1 MGVREAKYRI
11 AKWKAKYETSNKK
24 KGKKLS
30 PVESTLSG
38 DPNRETEE
46 KMRIAFTKLVALENA
61 IKGIL
66 DKIGVSTTMYV
77 SYITFGKEIFGLSRR
92 CSGDE
97 LNKRIESV
105 MAKWLGRKLDNAI
118 LEKIKKCVLDRKF

>member
-11 AKWKAKYETSNKK
+11 AKWKAKYET

-30 PVESTLSG
+30 P
-38 DPNRETEE
+38 ETEE
-46 KMRIAFTKLVALENA
+46 KTRTAFTKQVALENA
-61 IKGIL
+61 IKDIL
-66 DKIGVSTTMYV
+66 SKTDVSTYMNV
-77 SYITFGKEIFGLSRR
+77 SYLNFGREIYGLTRR
-92 CSGDE
+92 HSGDE

-105 MAKWLGRKLDNAI
+105 MAKWLGRKLDKAI

>member
-1 MGVREAKYRI
+1 MGVRKAKYRL
-11 AKWKAKYETSNKK
+11 AKWRIKKYES

-30 PVESTLSG
+30 P
-38 DPNRETEE
+38 ETEE

-92 CSGDE
+92 HSGDE

-105 MAKWLGRKLDNAI
+105 MAKWLGRKLDNGI

>member
-1 MGVREAKYRI
+1 MGVRKAKYRL
-11 AKWKAKYETSNKK
+11 AKWRVKKYET

-30 PVESTLSG
+30 PA
-38 DPNRETEE
+38 TEE
-46 KMRIAFTKLVALENA
+46 KMRAAFTKLVALENA

-66 DKIGVSTTMYV
+66 DQIGVSTTMYV
-77 SYITFGKEIFGLSRR
+77 SYITFGKEIFGLNRR
-92 CSGDE
+92 YSGGE

-105 MAKWLGRKLDNAI
+105 TAKWLERKLDNAL

>member
-11 AKWKAKYETSNKK
+11 AKWRVKKYEA

-46 KMRIAFTKLVALENA
+46 KVKIAFTKQVELENA
-61 IKGIL
+61 IKDIL
-66 DKIGVSTTMYV
+66 GEIGVS
-77 SYITFGKEIFGLSRR
+77 IRHRR
-92 CSGDE
+92 TGP
-97 LNKRIESV
+97 KVR
-105 MAKWLGRKLDNAI
+105 
-118 LEKIKKCVLDRKF
+118 

>member
-11 AKWKAKYETSNKK
+11 AKWRVKKYEA

-30 PVESTLSG
+30 P
-38 DPNRETEE
+38 ETEE
-46 KMRIAFTKLVALENA
+46 KMRIAFTKLEALETA

-66 DKIGVSTTMYV
+66 DNIGVSTTMYL
-77 SYITFGKEIFGLSRR
+77 SYISFGKEIFGLNRR
-92 CSGDE
+92 YSGDE

-118 LEKIKKCVLDRKF
+118 LEKIKKCVLERKF

>member
-11 AKWKAKYETSNKK
+11 AKWKAKYEA

-30 PVESTLSG
+30 PEI
-38 DPNRETEE
+38 EE
-46 KMRIAFTKLVALENA
+46 KTKIAFTKQVALENA

-66 DKIGVSTTMYV
+66 DQIGVSTTMYV
-77 SYITFGKEIFGLSRR
+77 SYLNVGHEINGLTRR
-92 CSGDE
+92 YSGDE